1 MKSTLFFKL
10 LLCCSAIGLL
20 SSSCMTGNG
29 ENEQKTP
36 NFIIIFADDMGYGD
50 LGVYG
55 HPSIKTPN
63 LDQMA
68 NTGQK

>member
-1 MKSTLFFKL
+1 MKPTLFFKL
-10 LLCCSAIGLL
+10 LLCCSAIGPLANI
-20 SSSCMTGNG
+20 CMAGNG

-63 LDQMA
+63 LDKMA
-68 NTGQK
+68 NLVQ